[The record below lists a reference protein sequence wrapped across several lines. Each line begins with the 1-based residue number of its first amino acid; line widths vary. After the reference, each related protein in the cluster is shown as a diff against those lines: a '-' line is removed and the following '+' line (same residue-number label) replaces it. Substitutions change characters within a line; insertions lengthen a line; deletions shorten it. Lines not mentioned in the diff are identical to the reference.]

1 LRTLLERRF
10 LGGRAVL
17 ASDVGK
23 ALEQRSLTLAVAES
37 CTGGR
42 LGDAITDVPGSSAY
56 FLGGVISYG
65 NEAKFS
71 LLKVDRS
78 TLESMGAVSEEV
90 ALMMADGVRRQLGA
104 SIGVGITGIAGPTG
118 ATLAKPVGLVC
129 IAVSSSERSLS
140 ARSVFAGSRSDV
152 KAQAVIKA
160 LEMLSEFLSR
170 G

>member
-1 LRTLLERRF
+1 M
-10 LGGRAVL
+10 L

-23 ALEQRSLTLAVAES
+23 VLEQRSLTLAVAES

-71 LLKVDRS
+71 LLGVDRS
-78 TLESMGAVSEEV
+78 TLESTGAVSEEV
-90 ALMMADGVRRQLGA
+90 ALMMADGVRKRLGA

-118 ATLAKPVGLVC
+118 ATPAKPVGLVY

-140 ARSVFAGSRSDV
+140 ARSVFAGSRSEV
-152 KAQAVIKA
+152 KAQAVLKA
-160 LEMLSEFLSR
+160 LEMLSEHLSR

>member
-1 LRTLLERRF
+1 M
-10 LGGRAVL
+10 L

-23 ALEQRSLTLAVAES
+23 VLEQRSLTLAVAES

-71 LLKVDRS
+71 LLGVDRS
-78 TLESMGAVSEEV
+78 TLESIGAVSEEV
-90 ALMMADGVRRQLGA
+90 ALMMADGVRKRLGA

-118 ATLAKPVGLVC
+118 ATPAKPVGLVY
-129 IAVSSSERSLS
+129 IAVSSSERSFS
-140 ARSVFAGSRSDV
+140 ARSVFAGSRSEV
-152 KAQAVIKA
+152 KAQAVLKA
-160 LEMLSEFLSR
+160 LEMLSELLSR

>member
-1 LRTLLERRF
+1 M
-10 LGGRAVL
+10 L

-23 ALEQRSLTLAVAES
+23 VLEQRSLTLAVAES

-71 LLKVDRS
+71 LLGVDRS

-90 ALMMADGVRRQLGA
+90 ALMMADGVRKRLGA

-118 ATLAKPVGLVC
+118 ATPAKPVGLVY
-129 IAVSSSERSLS
+129 IAVSSSERSS
-140 ARSVFAGSRSDV
+140 SVRSVFAGSRSEV
-152 KAQAVIKA
+152 KAQAVLKA
-160 LEMLSEFLSR
+160 LEMLSELLSR

>member
-1 LRTLLERRF
+1 M
-10 LGGRAVL
+10 L

-23 ALEQRSLTLAVAES
+23 VLEQRSLTLAVAES

-71 LLKVDRS
+71 LLGVDRS

-90 ALMMADGVRRQLGA
+90 ALMMADGVRKRLGA

-118 ATLAKPVGLVC
+118 ATSAKPVGLVY
-129 IAVSSSERSLS
+129 IAVSSSERSFS
-140 ARSVFAGSRSDV
+140 ARSVFAGSRSEV
-152 KAQAVIKA
+152 KAQAVLKA

>member
-1 LRTLLERRF
+1 
-10 LGGRAVL
+10 VL

-23 ALEQRSLTLAVAES
+23 ILEQRSLTLAVAES

-56 FLGGVISYG
+56 FLGGVISYS
-65 NEAKFS
+65 NEAKSS
-71 LLKVDRS
+71 LLGVDRS

-90 ALMMADGVRRQLGA
+90 ALMMADGVRKRLGA

-118 ATLAKPVGLVC
+118 STPDKPVGLVC
-129 IAVSSSERSLS
+129 IAVSSSERSFS
-140 ARSVFAGSRSDV
+140 SRSVFSGSRSDV
-152 KAQAVIKA
+152 KAQAVLKA
-160 LEMLSEFLSR
+160 LEMLSEHLSR

>member
-1 LRTLLERRF
+1 M
-10 LGGRAVL
+10 L

-23 ALEQRSLTLAVAES
+23 VLEQRSLTLAVAES

-71 LLKVDRS
+71 LLGVDRS

-90 ALMMADGVRRQLGA
+90 ALMMADGVRKRLGA

-118 ATLAKPVGLVC
+118 ATPAKPVGLVY

-140 ARSVFAGSRSDV
+140 VRSVFAGSRSEV
-152 KAQAVIKA
+152 KAQAVLKA
-160 LEMLSEFLSR
+160 LEMLSELLSR

>member
-1 LRTLLERRF
+1 M
-10 LGGRAVL
+10 L

-23 ALEQRSLTLAVAES
+23 VLEQRSLTLAVAES

-56 FLGGVISYG
+56 FLGGVISYS

-71 LLKVDRS
+71 LLGVDRS

-90 ALMMADGVRRQLGA
+90 ALMMADGVRKRLGA

-118 ATLAKPVGLVC
+118 ATPAKPVGLVY

-140 ARSVFAGSRSDV
+140 ARSVFAGSRSEV
-152 KAQAVIKA
+152 KAQAVLKA
-160 LEMLSEFLSR
+160 LEMLSELLSR

>member
-1 LRTLLERRF
+1 
-10 LGGRAVL
+10 VL

-23 ALEQRSLTLAVAES
+23 VLEQRSLTLAVAES

-71 LLKVDRS
+71 LLGVDRS

-90 ALMMADGVRRQLGA
+90 ALMMADGVRKRLGA

-118 ATLAKPVGLVC
+118 ATPAKPVGLVY

-140 ARSVFAGSRSDV
+140 ARSVFAGSRSEV
-152 KAQAVIKA
+152 KAQAVLKA
-160 LEMLSEFLSR
+160 LEMLSELLSR

>member
-1 LRTLLERRF
+1 M
-10 LGGRAVL
+10 L

-23 ALEQRSLTLAVAES
+23 VLEQRSLTLAVAES

-71 LLKVDRS
+71 LLGVDRS

-90 ALMMADGVRRQLGA
+90 AQMMADGVRKRLGA

-118 ATLAKPVGLVC
+118 ATPAKPVGLVY
-129 IAVSSSERSLS
+129 IAVSSSERSFS
-140 ARSVFAGSRSDV
+140 ARSVFAGSRSEV
-152 KAQAVIKA
+152 KAQAVLKA
-160 LEMLSEFLSR
+160 LEMLSELLSR

>member
-1 LRTLLERRF
+1 
-10 LGGRAVL
+10 VL

-23 ALEQRSLTLAVAES
+23 ILEQRSLTLAVAES

-56 FLGGVISYG
+56 FLGGVISYS

-71 LLKVDRS
+71 LLGVDRS

-90 ALMMADGVRRQLGA
+90 ALMMADGVRKRLGA

-118 ATLAKPVGLVC
+118 STHDKPVGLVC
-129 IAVSSSERSLS
+129 IAVSSTERSFS
-140 ARSVFAGSRSDV
+140 SRSVFSGSRFDV
-152 KAQAVIKA
+152 KAQAVLKA
-160 LEMLSEFLSR
+160 LEMLSELLSR

>member
-1 LRTLLERRF
+1 M
-10 LGGRAVL
+10 L

-23 ALEQRSLTLAVAES
+23 VLEQRSLTLAVAES

-42 LGDAITDVPGSSAY
+42 LGDAITDVPGSSTY
-56 FLGGVISYG
+56 FLGGVISYS

-71 LLKVDRS
+71 LLGVDRS

-90 ALMMADGVRRQLGA
+90 ALMMADGVRKRLGA

-118 ATLAKPVGLVC
+118 ATPAKPVGLVY
-129 IAVSSSERSLS
+129 IAVSSSERSFS
-140 ARSVFAGSRSDV
+140 ARSVFAGSRSEV
-152 KAQAVIKA
+152 KAQAVLKA
-160 LEMLSEFLSR
+160 LEMLSELLSR

>member
-1 LRTLLERRF
+1 M
-10 LGGRAVL
+10 L

-23 ALEQRSLTLAVAES
+23 VLEQRSLTLAVAES

-71 LLKVDRS
+71 LLGVDRS

-90 ALMMADGVRRQLGA
+90 ALMMADGVRKRLGA

-118 ATLAKPVGLVC
+118 ATPAKPVGLVY
-129 IAVSSSERSLS
+129 IAVSSSERSFS
-140 ARSVFAGSRSDV
+140 ARSVFAGSRSEV
-152 KAQAVIKA
+152 KAQAVLKA
-160 LEMLSEFLSR
+160 LEMLSELLSR